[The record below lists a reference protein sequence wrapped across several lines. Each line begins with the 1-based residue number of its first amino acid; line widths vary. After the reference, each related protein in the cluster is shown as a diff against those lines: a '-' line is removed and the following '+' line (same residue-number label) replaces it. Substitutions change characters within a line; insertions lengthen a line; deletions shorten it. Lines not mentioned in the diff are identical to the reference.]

1 MNKRE
6 KIIAIIAVIL
16 GATAGT
22 ALGYW
27 IAKFE
32 WSYLIVLFLSLIGFM
47 TLAALT
53 VAVVIDTRREEPER
67 SYPANWGFDKSFED

>member
-6 KIIAIIAVIL
+6 KTIATIAVIL
-16 GATAGT
+16 GATVGT
-22 ALGYW
+22 GLGYF
-27 IAKFE
+27 ISKFA
-32 WSYLIVLFLSLIGFM
+32 WSYLIVIFLSLIGLM

-53 VAVVIDTRREEPER
+53 VAVVIDTREDR